1 MQTLQQLISGEL
13 KGAKTLKLCC
23 GLTSF
28 PQYIFELADTLEI
41 LDLSGNSLSEIPSN
55 FHELKKL
62 KIVFFSEN
70 KFTQF
75 PDVLSKCEN
84 LTMIGFKS
92 NQIQTISETAFPKS
106 LRWLILTNN
115 QIEKL
120 PNSIGDCKDL
130 KKVALA
136 GNKLIGLPNEM
147 AQCQN
152 IELLRI
158 SANHIA
164 DLPEWLFSMPKLA
177 WLAYLGNPCCVKL
190 TQKNTIQEIEWEEFS
205 LNEKLGEGASGIIY
219 KANWNN
225 PKSNPKTVAIKLFKG
240 EVTSDGYPEDE
251 INTCLSI
258 GYHKNLVKVIGKIKN
273 HPQKTSGLIFELIP
287 PNYFNLGNP
296 PNFETCTRD
305 TFTIKYTFNHILI
318 ILKNIANACHHL
330 HLRGIMHGDL
340 YAHNILIDEQ
350 GNTILGDFGAA
361 SIYDLKTNQ
370 TNKFEKLDVRAYGY
384 LIEDLLLNLTES
396 NLFFKNLERLKKI
409 QNDCLKKEILNRPSF
424 SNILDELSLL
434 SI

>member
-13 KGAKTLKLCC
+13 KGTKTLKLCC
-23 GLTSF
+23 GITSF
-28 PQYIFELADTLEI
+28 PQEIFELADTLEI
-41 LDLSGNSLSEIPSN
+41 IDLSGNNLSELPKN
-55 FHELKKL
+55 FYELKKI
-62 KIVFFSEN
+62 KIAFFSEN
-70 KFTQF
+70 NFTKF
-75 PDVLSKCEN
+75 PEVLSKCEN
-84 LTMIGFKS
+84 LIMIGFKS
-92 NQIQTISETAFPKS
+92 NQIHTIHENSFPKK
-106 LRWLILTNN
+106 LRWLIFTNN

-120 PNSIGDCKDL
+120 PSSIGVCKL
-130 KKVALA
+130 LQKVALA
-136 GNKLIGLPNEM
+136 GNKLNELPKEM
-147 AQCQN
+147 AQCEN

-164 DLPEWLFSMPKLA
+164 ELPEWLFSLPKLA
-177 WLAYLGNPCCVKL
+177 WLAYSGNPCCMQL
-190 TQKNTIQEIEWEEFS
+190 NQKNIIQEIEWDEFS

-225 PKSNPKTVAIKLFKG
+225 PQSNPKIIAIKLFKG

-258 GYHKNLVKVIGKIKN
+258 GYQKNLVKLIGKIKN

-296 PNFETCTRD
+296 PNFDTCTRD
-305 TFTIKYTFNHILI
+305 TFTIKYTFDQIFI
-318 ILKNIANACHHL
+318 ILKSIANACHHL
-330 HLRGIMHGDL
+330 HSRGIMHGDL

-350 GNTILGDFGAA
+350 GNAILGDFGAA
-361 SIYDLKTNQ
+361 SIYDLKSNY

-384 LIEDLLLNLTES
+384 LIEDLLLNHLDDNS
-396 NLFFKNLERLKKI
+396 FLEPKEKLKEIK
-409 QNDCLKKEILNRPSF
+409 NDCLKTEIINRPSF
-424 SNILDELSLL
+424 SEIINELN

>member
-13 KGAKTLKLCC
+13 KGTKTLKLSC
-23 GLTSF
+23 GITSF
-28 PQYIFELADTLEI
+28 PQHIFELADTLEI
-41 LDLSGNSLSEIPSN
+41 LDLSGNNLSELPSN
-55 FHELKKL
+55 FHELKKI

-70 KFTQF
+70 MFTQF

-92 NQIQTISETAFPKS
+92 NKILTISETAFPKS

-120 PNSIGDCKDL
+120 PKSIGDCKDL

-136 GNKLIGLPNEM
+136 GNKLTSLPNEM

-152 IELLRI
+152 IELMRI

-164 DLPEWLFSMPKLA
+164 ELPEWLFSLPKLA
-177 WLAYLGNPCCVKL
+177 WLAYSGNPCCML
-190 TQKNTIQEIEWEEFS
+190 LNQKNILQEIEWDEFL

-225 PKSNPKTVAIKLFKG
+225 PHSNPTIVAIKLFKG

-258 GYHKNLVKVIGKIKN
+258 GYQKNLVKVIGKIKN
-273 HPQKTSGLIFELIP
+273 HPQKTSGLVFELIP

-305 TFTIKYTFNHILI
+305 TFTIKYTFDHILI
-318 ILKNIANACHHL
+318 ILNNIANACHHL
-330 HLRGIMHGDL
+330 HSRGIMHGDL
-340 YAHNILIDEQ
+340 YAHNTLIDEQ

-361 SIYDLKTNQ
+361 SFYDLKSNHTH
-370 TNKFEKLDVRAYGY
+370 KFEKLDVRAYGY
-384 LIEDLLLNLTES
+384 LIEDLLLNLLDDNSTLEP
-396 NLFFKNLERLKKI
+396 KERLKKI
-409 QNDCLKKEILNRPSF
+409 KNDCLKTEIINRPSF
-424 SNILDELSLL
+424 SEIINELNT
-434 SI
+434 I